1 MHLWMARYR
10 EYGRAS
16 RLVGL
21 WRSLLRRGIFSS
33 IHLDPNSLVERQ
45 CERAP
50 YLHDTPPLGRWD
62 AGTVG
67 RQEGR
72 ASRRCHPYY
81 SPLRL
86 RPAGAD
92 YQDMPTLVT
101 ITPPS
106 GRTQERTAS
115 GSRSRAEGCQ
125 SERSLAIVPAPM
137 PNARVTTVTTALSG
151 ELPTELR
158 FFGVSY
164 RMPVREL
171 DPAWPRTLMALR
183 QKAPV
188 IDGQRWRLATD
199 VAVERIEVLDVETG
213 EVIVMVRGGFVPA

>member
-67 RQEGR
+67 RQEG
-72 ASRRCHPYY
+72 S
-81 SPLRL
+81 
-86 RPAGAD
+86 
-92 YQDMPTLVT
+92 VK
-101 ITPPS
+101 
-106 GRTQERTAS
+106 
-115 GSRSRAEGCQ
+115 
-125 SERSLAIVPAPM
+125 
-137 PNARVTTVTTALSG
+137 ALSPVL
-151 ELPTELR
+151 LPPPTAPGWCRLPR
-158 FFGVSY
+158 YADTSHDHAAFG
-164 RMPVREL
+164 
-171 DPAWPRTLMALR
+171 TN
-183 QKAPV
+183 
-188 IDGQRWRLATD
+188 
-199 VAVERIEVLDVETG
+199 TG
-213 EVIVMVRGGFVPA
+213 EDCLGV

>member
-1 MHLWMARYR
+1 
-10 EYGRAS
+10 
-16 RLVGL
+16 
-21 WRSLLRRGIFSS
+21 
-33 IHLDPNSLVERQ
+33 
-45 CERAP
+45 
-50 YLHDTPPLGRWD
+50 
-62 AGTVG
+62 
-67 RQEGR
+67 
-72 ASRRCHPYY
+72 
-81 SPLRL
+81 
-86 RPAGAD
+86 
-92 YQDMPTLVT
+92 MPTLVT

-106 GRTQERTAS
+106 ERTQERTAS

-125 SERSLAIVPAPM
+125 SERSLAIVPAPV

-164 RMPVREL
+164 RMPVGEL

-188 IDGQRWRLATD
+188 VDGQRWRLATD